1 MGTCDTAAQY
11 TYHAG
16 DRFGSVD
23 YLQVRPSSILS
34 VWNGQRELQER
45 IQRGGYNFV
54 VCEINKVGILSH
66 KYVHVAVNVGMV
78 PAFRVLGRFDHLND
92 CFILVLSR
100 TGYRY
105 PMIVRM

>member
-1 MGTCDTAAQY
+1 MGTCDTAAHY
-11 TYHAG
+11 TYRAG

-34 VWNGQRELQER
+34 VWNGERESCRNAFKE
-45 IQRGGYNFV
+45 V
-54 VCEINKVGILSH
+54 DTINKVGILSH

-78 PAFRVLGRFDHLND
+78 PAFRVLGRLDHLND
-92 CFILVLSR
+92 CFILVLGR

>member
-34 VWNGQRELQER
+34 VWNGQKELQER

-54 VCEINKVGILSH
+54 VCEINKVGNLSH
-66 KYVHVAVNVGMV
+66 KYVHVAVNVGIV
-78 PAFRVLGRFDHLND
+78 PDFRVLDRVD
-92 CFILVLSR
+92 R
-100 TGYRY
+100 
-105 PMIVRM
+105 VRDYKT